1 MAVEIRGLDKVIK
14 KLGKLDKGAL
24 KQPMTKAVAHLH
36 DAIAKYPPATSAN
49 SPPGNNGYSWYERGF
64 GTRTITGLAFP
75 TSETLGRRWT
85 TEVSDGGRK
94 GVVGNNA
101 SYGPYVQSAEKQAAF
116 HGRNGWKTDATV
128 AEQEAARVVG
138 FFDDEIRELTQ

>member
-1 MAVEIRGLDKVIK
+1 MAVEIRGLDKAIK

-24 KQPMTKAVAHLH
+24 KRPMTKATAHLH
-36 DAIAKYPPATSAN
+36 DKIAKYPAATSAN
-49 SPPGNNGYSWYERGF
+49 TPPGNNGYSWYERGF
-64 GTRTITGLAFP
+64 GTRTVTGQAFP

-85 TEVSDGGRK
+85 TEVSADGTR

-116 HGRNGWKTDATV
+116 HARRGWVTDEQV
-128 AEQEAARVVG
+128 AEKEADKVVG
-138 FFDDEIRELTQ
+138 FFDDEYRDLLK

>member
-1 MAVEIRGLDKVIK
+1 MAVEIRGLDKAIK

-24 KQPMTKAVAHLH
+24 KRPMTKATAHLH
-36 DAIAKYPPATSAN
+36 DKIAKYPAATSAN
-49 SPPGNNGYSWYERGF
+49 TPPGNNGYSWYERGF
-64 GTRTITGLAFP
+64 GTRTVTGQAFP

-85 TEVSDGGRK
+85 TEVGADGTR

-116 HGRNGWKTDATV
+116 HARNGWLTDATV
-128 AEQEAARVVG
+128 AEQEAPVVVG
-138 FFDDEIRELTQ
+138 FFEDEIKELTK

>member
-1 MAVEIRGLDKVIK
+1 MAVEIRGLDKAMR
-14 KLGKLDKGAL
+14 KLEKIDSGAL
-24 KQPMTKAVAHLH
+24 RRPMTKAVAHLH
-36 DAIAKYPPATSAN
+36 DVIAKYPPATSAN

-64 GTRTITGLAFP
+64 GTRTMTGLAFP

-85 TEVSDGGRK
+85 TEVTDGGRR

-101 SYGPYVQSAEKQAAF
+101 SYAPEVQSAEQQKAVHA
-116 HGRNGWKTDATV
+116 RNGWKTDATV

-138 FFDDEIRELTQ
+138 FFDDEIWELTQ